1 MENKMKHV
9 NYKDVKNEA
18 VKEEGYKDTRMRW
31 LITKEDGAEN
41 FAMRMVE
48 VEPGGHTSWHE
59 HDWEHEIFILEG
71 KGVAKSKEGEEEF
84 KPWDVIFIPPMA
96 KHQLK
101 NTGKDLLKFLCLI
114 PYKK

>member
-1 MENKMKHV
+1 MKHV
-9 NYKDVKNEA
+9 NYEEVKNEVA
-18 VKEEGYKDTRMRW
+18 EEAGIKDTMIRW

-41 FAMRMVE
+41 FAMRLFE
-48 VEPGGHTSWHE
+48 VKPGGYTPWHE

-71 KGVAKSKEGEEEF
+71 KSVARSKDGEEEF
-84 KPWDVIFIPPMA
+84 KSWDVVFVPPME